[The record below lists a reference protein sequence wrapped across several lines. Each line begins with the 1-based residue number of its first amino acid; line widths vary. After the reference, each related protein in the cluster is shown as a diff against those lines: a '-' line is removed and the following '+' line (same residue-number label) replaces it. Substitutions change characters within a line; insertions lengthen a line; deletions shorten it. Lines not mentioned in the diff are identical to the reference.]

1 MKKLLGALIVG
12 FTTTVSAC
20 STTEQPVKEVEKQV
34 KAPVS
39 KMPCKPSM
47 SPPIKDKSKLKVL
60 LEKQGR
66 ITSDMTPAQVD
77 KTINDYIRKKRAAYK
92 SCQKKG

>member
-1 MKKLLGALIVG
+1 MKKLLGILIVG

-20 STTEQPVKEVEKQV
+20 SSTEQAPAKTV

-60 LEKQGR
+60 LEKRGH
-66 ITSDMTPAQVD
+66 ITSDMTPQQVD
-77 KTINDYIRKKRAAYK
+77 KAINDYIRKKRAAYE